1 MDLSPT
7 ALTIIDELIKMEAQ
21 KKISL
26 GSLDWDVVP
35 AIFSTLEA
43 EGDWLA
49 NHPNT
54 VPCGAELQRLVKNI
68 VLTM

>member
-7 ALTIIDELIKMEAQ
+7 VLTIFDELIKMEAQ

-26 GSLDWDVVP
+26 GSFDWDVVP